1 MYGHFDCGLI
11 RMQLYPN
18 EVPTYFSVAA
28 SVELPWWPGGR
39 ADELDDMAFRRRHPT
54 APPFGS
60 AVPGGQPELCDL
72 CGAVIRDGSEL
83 YATVAD
89 SSAVDP
95 YRPALDGQRRL
106 VACGPGHL
114 KQLVDRYRD
123 RPFDDEELW
132 AYILMRAQRCSGPD
146 TDLDDLADITGLTIE
161 QLMRA
166 DRWQAVWLQW
176 VPERTRGTAG

>member
-1 MYGHFDCGLI
+1 
-11 RMQLYPN
+11 
-18 EVPTYFSVAA
+18 
-28 SVELPWWPGGR
+28 
-39 ADELDDMAFRRRHPT
+39 
-54 APPFGS
+54 
-60 AVPGGQPELCDL
+60 
-72 CGAVIRDGSEL
+72 VIRDGSEL

-146 TDLDDLADITGLTIE
+146 TDLDDLADITGLTIG